1 MHNRFKPVTMLS
13 NQKFNLLRLITIIC
27 FLFFTISVI
36 GQKKN
41 IIKNI
46 LDEDG
51 DTFTGPVKI
60 SLKKPTEKESKD
72 SEVKINDILE
82 SEFTIHVKDPYITL
96 VLESYN
102 GTIVE
107 IPGKT
112 ILDFKVTNENEK
124 YQLLKSEST
133 KYVIVNKLK
142 EYAGSVLAT
151 GAKVRLQALT
161 SGTIFSLGLV
171 DDDLE
176 IALIEGKLNLNH
188 LIKRD
193 IKDDIVIGNDS
204 IRSIF
209 IRKNSQLT
217 VKDGTYPDPG
227 NDLNSQPILTGDREI
242 KKFLRQP
249 FIIQKRSLINMGEF
263 SKMAVKELENEVSI
277 DKAMLS
283 FEKALENGELTID
296 FIIQS
301 ALLFADSYLYN
312 DNVKKSRAWLEV
324 GIHYNKIFFDTK
336 QEILENSLNN
346 DDSETSEIDKA
357 IINALSYE
365 MLTANEFSAW
375 GYDIK
380 LKLNNCLENPSEN
393 PTKYRSN
400 AKGLI
405 EKIEKKTND

>member
-1 MHNRFKPVTMLS
+1 MNNRFKPLTMLS
-13 NQKFNLLRLITIIC
+13 NQKSNLLRLLTLIC
-27 FLFFTISVI
+27 LLIFTISSF

-51 DTFTGPVKI
+51 DTFTGSVKI
-60 SLKKPTEKESKD
+60 SIKKPTDNESKD
-72 SEVKINDILE
+72 SEIKINDILE
-82 SEFTIHVKDPYITL
+82 SESTIHVKDPYITL

-112 ILDFKVTNENEK
+112 ILDIKITNENEK
-124 YQLLKSEST
+124 YQLLKSESSN
-133 KYVIVNKLK
+133 YVIVNKLK
-142 EYAGSVLAT
+142 EYVGSVLAT
-151 GAKVRLQALT
+151 GTKVRLQALT
-161 SGTIFSLGLV
+161 SGTIFSLGLA
-171 DDDLE
+171 DDELE
-176 IALIEGKLNLNH
+176 IALIDGKLNLNH
-188 LIKRD
+188 LIKRE
-193 IKDDIVIGNDS
+193 IKDNIVIDNDS

-209 IRKNSQLT
+209 IRQNSQLT
-217 VKDGTYPDPG
+217 VKDGTYPDPN
-227 NDLNSQPILTGDREI
+227 NDFNSQPILTGDKEI
-242 KKFLRQP
+242 KKFLRKP
-249 FIIQKRSLINMGEF
+249 FIDQRRILISMGEF

-277 DKAMLS
+277 DKALLS
-283 FEKALENGELTID
+283 FEKAIENGEITID
-296 FIIQS
+296 FVIQS

-312 DNVKKSRAWLEV
+312 DNIEKSKAWLEV

-346 DDSETSEIDKA
+346 DDSEISEIDKA
-357 IINALSYE
+357 IINALRYE

-380 LKLNNCLENPSEN
+380 LKLNSCLENPSEN

-400 AKGLI
+400 AKDLI
-405 EKIEKKTND
+405 KKIEGNN